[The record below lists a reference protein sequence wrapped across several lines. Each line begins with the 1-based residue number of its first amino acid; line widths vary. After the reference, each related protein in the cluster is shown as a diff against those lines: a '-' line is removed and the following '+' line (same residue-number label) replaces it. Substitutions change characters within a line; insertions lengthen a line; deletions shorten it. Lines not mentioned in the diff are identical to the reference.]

1 MGDRH
6 RFRADW
12 HDYNGGIY
20 FITICTAGKKHIF
33 GHIADGKM
41 YLSPLGDIVTSC
53 IINIPAHHSGVE
65 LYNHIVMP
73 NHIHMVIAITT
84 AAVTTAAAVGAQYIA
99 PAQQVTPEQQ
109 VAPGQQNTT
118 GQTNI
123 GCLKAPRHGEP
134 CCDNHYNSALAVV
147 IRTFKAAVT
156 RLARAQCIAPL
167 PEIWQRNYYEH
178 IIRHQTAFD
187 NIMNYIDSNPERWG
201 TDCYNQGL

>member
-12 HDYNGGIY
+12 HNYNGGIY

-41 YLSPLGDIVTSC
+41 RLSPLGNIVTSC

-73 NHIHMVIAITT
+73 NHIHMVIAIRA
-84 AAVTTAAAVGAQYIA
+84 AAVTTAAAAAVGAQYIA
-99 PAQQVTPEQQ
+99 PEQQVTPE
-109 VAPGQQNTT
+109 QQNTT

-167 PEIWQRNYYEH
+167 QGIWQRNYYEH

-201 TDCYNQGL
+201 ADCYNQGL

>member
-20 FITICTAGKKHIF
+20 LITICTAGKKHIF

-41 YLSPLGDIVTSC
+41 CLSPLGDIVTSW
-53 IINIPAHHSGVE
+53 IIDIPAHHSGVE

-73 NHIHMVIAITT
+73 NHIHMVIAIRT
-84 AAVTTAAAVGAQYIA
+84 AAVGAQYIA
-99 PAQQVTPEQQ
+99 PAQQTAYGQQIVSEQQ
-109 VAPGQQNTT
+109 IAPGQ
-118 GQTNI
+118 TNV
-123 GCLKAPRHGEP
+123 GCLKAPRHGES
-134 CCDNHYNSALAVV
+134 CRDNHYNSALAVV

-167 PEIWQRNYYEH
+167 PDIWQRNYYEH

-201 TDCYNQGL
+201 ADCYNQGM

>member
-12 HDYNGGIY
+12 HDYNDCIY
-20 FITICTAGKKHIF
+20 FVTICTAGKKHIF
-33 GHIADGKM
+33 GHIAAGKM
-41 YLSPLGDIVTSC
+41 SLSPLGDIVTSC
-53 IINIPAHHSGVE
+53 IIDIPAHHSGVE

-73 NHIHMVIAITT
+73 NHIHMVIAIRAAATT
-84 AAVTTAAAVGAQYIA
+84 AVGAQYIA
-99 PAQQVTPEQQ
+99 PGQQA
-109 VAPGQQNTT
+109 APGQQIAT
-118 GQTNI
+118 GQTNV

-147 IRTFKAAVT
+147 VRTFKAAVT

-167 PEIWQRNYYEH
+167 PDIWQRNYYEH
-178 IIRHQTAFD
+178 IIRHHTAFD
-187 NIMNYIDSNPERWG
+187 NIMNYIDTNPERWG

>member
-41 YLSPLGDIVTSC
+41 CLSPLGDIVTAC
-53 IINIPAHHSGVE
+53 IIDIPAHHSGVE

-73 NHIHMVIAITT
+73 NHIHMVIAIPT
-84 AAVTTAAAVGAQYIA
+84 AAPTAVGAQYIA
-99 PAQQVTPEQQ
+99 PAQQA
-109 VAPGQQNTT
+109 APGQQIAP
-118 GQTNI
+118 GQQAVPRYTNI

-147 IRTFKAAVT
+147 VRTFKAAVT

-167 PEIWQRNYYEH
+167 PDIWQRNYYEH

-187 NIMNYIDSNPERWG
+187 NIMNYIDTNPERWG

>member
-20 FITICTAGKKHIF
+20 FITICTAGKKQIF

-41 YLSPLGDIVTSC
+41 CLSPLGNIVTSC
-53 IINIPAHHSGVE
+53 IIDIPAHHSRVE

-73 NHIHMVIAITT
+73 NHIHMVLAIR
-84 AAVTTAAAVGAQYIA
+84 AAATTAAAVGAQYIA
-99 PAQQVTPEQQ
+99 PEQQ
-109 VAPGQQNTT
+109 VAPEQQNTT

-123 GCLKAPRHGEP
+123 GCLKAPRHDEP
-134 CCDNHYNSALAVV
+134 CCDNHYNNALAVV

-167 PEIWQRNYYEH
+167 PDIWQRNYYEH

-187 NIMNYIDSNPERWG
+187 NIMNYIDTNPKRWG
-201 TDCYNQGL
+201 ADCYNQGL